1 MSNEPTPTS
10 TRTSDPPAP
19 PPNLPQPSTL
29 PQPKP
34 LSSLPQLTRY
44 ITTHRASDG
53 LAALHSQAPFI
64 WAGFDEDN
72 LGFAVPFTTSAFP
85 ADLNGDAD
93 LAAHDALVAS
103 GRLGLV
109 SPGGTVCRVVD
120 FAPGYAC
127 AMHRTKSLDYGV
139 VLEGEVEMVL
149 DGGDR
154 AVLKR
159 GDVAVQRGT
168 NHQWVNT
175 SATEWARMLF
185 VLQDIQPIVV
195 NGKELGEDLGPEGGL
210 SKAEKKS

>member
-1 MSNEPTPTS
+1 MSNEPSTTPN
-10 TRTSDPPAP
+10 PAP
-19 PPNLPQPSTL
+19 PVPPNLPQPSTL

-34 LSSLPQLTRY
+34 LSNLPQLTRY

-53 LAALHSQAPFI
+53 LATLHSQTPFL

-72 LGFAVPFTTSAFP
+72 LGFAVPFTTSTFP
-85 ADLNGDAD
+85 ADLNDGTD
-93 LAAHDALVAS
+93 LATHDALVTS

-109 SPGGTVCRVVD
+109 NPGGTVCRVVD
-120 FAPGYAC
+120 FAPGYAS

-139 VLEGEVEMVL
+139 VLEGELEMVL

-154 AVLKR
+154 VVLKR

-168 NHQWVNT
+168 NHQWVNK

-185 VLQDIQPIVV
+185 VLQDIKPVVV

-210 SKAEKKS
+210 PETEKKS